1 MISTKCPS
9 FEIEENQE
17 FVPVFNTGAVP
28 TVNPESNITE
38 VLDAFLSSQITNR
51 KTARGYRRHNTA
63 FIGATCLERFSDLQ
77 TIHLVNY
84 RSELMAD
91 GRGVA
96 THSQALI
103 SVRSFLRWSCAM
115 GGHDIRRET
124 IEYLLPV
131 PKVTVMKPHESL
143 TEKEVGRFLDGARK
157 GGPRDFALILVTLGA
172 GLRVSELV
180 NVDIKDVLDDPGG
193 GTLLHVRNGKGGKD
207 RMMPVRKEVRKAIDA
222 YLLASFRKHSDMGPL
237 FMSQD
242 RAMGSRDSWR
252 LTTKSAT
259 RIIKHAVEVA
269 GIQKR
274 VSPHALRHTFA
285 FASYMYSQN
294 IIAVQHLL
302 GHATVATTMRY
313 VAHLD
318 KLQLRSAIPAF
329 LGGGKGPRVKPS
341 VKK

>member
-1 MISTKCPS
+1 MLPFSETD
-9 FEIEENQE
+9 ENLE
-17 FVPVFNTGAVP
+17 KVPVFNGGAVA
-28 TVNPESNITE
+28 TINPDSRIMEIIS
-38 VLDAFLSSQITNR
+38 AFLASQIPNK
-51 KTARGYRRHNTA
+51 KTARGYRKA
-63 FIGATCLERFSDLQ
+63 LSDFVGMTCLETLSDLK

-84 RSELMAD
+84 RSELIAS
-91 GRGVA
+91 GTASV
-96 THSQALI
+96 HSKALI

-124 IEYLLPV
+124 VEYLLPV

-143 TEKEVGRFLDGARK
+143 TEKEVGKYLEAAKK
-157 GGPRDFALILVTLGA
+157 GGPRDFALILVALGA

-180 NVDIKDVLDDPGG
+180 AVDIKDVLDDPGG

-222 YLLASFRKHSDMGPL
+222 YLLDSFRKASDMGPL
-237 FMSQD
+237 FQSQD
-242 RAMGSRDSWR
+242 RAMGARESWR
-252 LTTKSAT
+252 LSTKTAT
-259 RIIKHAVEVA
+259 QIIKRAVEVA

-318 KLQLRSAIPAF
+318 KLQLRSAIPAY

-341 VKK
+341 AKKK